1 VASGE
6 RARLSV
12 LVSGLVQ
19 GVGFRWHT
27 QRVAEGLRLAGWVR
41 NLRDGS
47 VEIQAEG
54 ERATLEHFLE
64 WCRHGPD
71 FAQVDTVSVAWGP
84 AQDEDVGFVVRH

>member
-12 LVSGLVQ
+12 KVSGMVQ

-27 QRVAEGLRLAGWVR
+27 LRVAEGLRLSGWVR

-54 ERATLEHFLE
+54 ERATLERFLE

-71 FAQVDTVSVAWGP
+71 FSRVDKVSVSWGP
-84 AQDEDVGFVVRH
+84 AQDEDAGFVIRH

>member
-1 VASGE
+1 MANGE

-12 LVSGLVQ
+12 KVSGMVQ

-27 QRVAEGLRLAGWVR
+27 HRAAEKLRLSGWVR

-54 ERATLEHFLE
+54 DRATLEQFLE
-64 WCRHGPD
+64 WVRRGPA
-71 FAQVDTVSVAWGP
+71 FSRVENVSVTWGP
-84 AQDEDVGFVVRH
+84 AQNEDVGFFIKH

>member
-1 VASGE
+1 MASAE

-12 LVSGLVQ
+12 LVSGMVQ
-19 GVGFRWHT
+19 GVGFRWQT
-27 QRVAEGLRLAGWVR
+27 QRVAEGLRLVGWVR

-54 ERATLEHFLE
+54 ERATLERFLE

-71 FAQVDTVSVAWGP
+71 FARVDKVSFTWGP
-84 AQDEDVGFVVRH
+84 AQDEDVGFFVNH